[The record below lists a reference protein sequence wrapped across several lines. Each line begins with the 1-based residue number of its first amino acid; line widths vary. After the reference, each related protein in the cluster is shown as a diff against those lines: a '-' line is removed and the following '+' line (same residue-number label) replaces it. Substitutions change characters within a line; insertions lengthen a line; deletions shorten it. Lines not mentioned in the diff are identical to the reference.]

1 MKMALTETSP
11 LLVAVLRATNGL
23 RNAKR
28 RRNPTPVTPH
38 VLAVLNRKKRFMLT
52 IHSTP

>member
-23 RNAKR
+23 RNAKGEEILR
-28 RRNPTPVTPH
+28 PLTPPCSRCIEPKETFYI
-38 VLAVLNRKKRFMLT
+38 NN
-52 IHSTP
+52 S